1 MPVIRDISWSF
12 ESVTTDAG
20 VTVPMPAYEGDDL
33 LLAFIQ
39 SDTGA
44 PTVTATG
51 WAQVFTRSNTTSLTV
66 LRKIATGSVEP
77 ATVTFAATV
86 NETYNGA
93 IVSIKNVDTAT
104 PINVSNNANQ
114 ASANKFAFQAVTT
127 TRDNCLLICASANS
141 AVGVPSII
149 EGPVIGIL
157 GADGAA
163 ESQGIG
169 WTIAPF
175 SGSTNGITTSI
186 SCSNVA
192 AGAGVK
198 AVIAINPPLTGTL
211 FVPTY
216 CASDSSVYVDPI
228 NGTTAY
234 NGNAALAATADTLFG
249 TSLNSITVA
258 DATVAAAADTG
269 LNSFHSTGQLTTPSA
284 TSSWGGA
291 TVDLAAGNNVNVTGK
306 NVLVHVGPSTSG
318 QTQRFPTVSSSR
330 KGIAFGMLSSAGNY
344 KVWYVHGNGTP
355 WGQSRDVPL
364 VINSSAVTSS
374 VLQSAGTFNAAAA
387 DTFGFWVSS
396 TGVSTTI
403 WQFASLWVLD
413 TTIIAG
419 GNVSG
424 SVNIEGITNA
434 AARGHERRSVIQ
446 QGANQALVLQPLQ
459 FGNGGTN
466 PIYLDLDATAI
477 EFPRQYNL
485 SEKQIGYCSADN
497 VAGLTYYAGSG
508 DTIKHRNSVVSSPSQ
523 YHWRMHV
530 SSSASASY
538 DFSGLSIIGAGDV
551 QLRNVTTFSDV
562 SFTNCG
568 VITQNSA
575 SLSSCNISNSIT
587 SSAVVSNNPGGISD
601 CVFTS
606 AGTGHAIEIT
616 SVGAFTFS
624 GNVFSGYGSTGTTD
638 AAVYNNSGG
647 AITINVVNGGSTPTY
662 RNGAGASTTVNNN
675 VNVTLTGLKNP
686 TEVRVFSAGTQT
698 PLAGQEDVTLGE
710 FTFSVGSGVA
720 VDISILSLGY
730 QNMRIL
736 TYSTTSDVT
745 LPISQQ
751 VDRQYE
757 NIA

>member
-1 MPVIRDISWSF
+1 MPAIRDISWSF
-12 ESVTTDAG
+12 ESVTADAG
-20 VTVPMPAYEGDDL
+20 IVVPMPAYEGNDL

-44 PTVTATG
+44 PSVTASG

-93 IVSIKNVDTAT
+93 IVSIENVDTTT
-104 PINVSNNANQ
+104 PINVSSNENQ
-114 ASANKFAFQAVTT
+114 ASANKYAFQSVTT
-127 TRDNCLLICASANS
+127 TRDNCLLICAGANS

-163 ESQGIG
+163 ESQGLG

-175 SGSTNGITTSI
+175 SGSTSGITTSI

-192 AGAGVK
+192 AGAGVR
-198 AVIAINPPLTGTL
+198 AVIAINPPSSGTL

-216 CASDSSVYVDPI
+216 CASDNSKYVNPI

-249 TSLNSITVA
+249 TFLNGTTVA

-269 LNSFHSTGQLTTPSA
+269 INSFHSTGQLTTPSA

-291 TVDLAAGNNVNVTGK
+291 TIDLSAGNNVDVTGK

-330 KGIAFGMLSSAGNY
+330 KGIAFGLLSTAGNY
-344 KVWYVHGNGTP
+344 KIWYVHGNGTS
-355 WGQSRDVPL
+355 WGQSKEVPL
-364 VINSSAVTSS
+364 VINSSAVTGS
-374 VLQSAGTFNAAAA
+374 VLQSAGTFNPAAT
-387 DTFGFWVSS
+387 DVFGFWVSS
-396 TGVSTTI
+396 IAVSTTI

-413 TTIIAG
+413 TTVIAG

-434 AARGHERRSVIQ
+434 AAKGHERRSVIQ
-446 QGANQALVLQPLQ
+446 QGANQALVLQPL
-459 FGNGGTN
+459 
-466 PIYLDLDATAI
+466 A
-477 EFPRQYNL
+477 
-485 SEKQIGYCSADN
+485 EKQIGYCSADN
-497 VAGLTYYAGSG
+497 VAGLTYYAGNS
-508 DTIKHRNSVVSSPSQ
+508 DTIKHRNSVISSPSQ
-523 YHWRMHV
+523 YHWRMHA
-530 SSSASASY
+530 SSSVSASY

-551 QLRNVTTFSDV
+551 QLRNVTTFSEV
-562 SFTNCG
+562 TFNACG

-575 SLSSCNISNSIT
+575 SLTSCNISNSIT
-587 SSAVVSNNPGGISD
+587 SSALVSNNPGAISN

-606 AGTGHAIEIT
+606 TGSGHGIEIT
-616 SVGAFTFS
+616 SPGSFTFS

-638 AAVYNNSGG
+638 AACYHDQRS
-647 AITINVVNGGSTPTY
+647 
-662 RNGAGASTTVNNN
+662 
-675 VNVTLTGLKNP
+675 
-686 TEVRVFSAGTQT
+686 E
-698 PLAGQEDVTLGE
+698 
-710 FTFSVGSGVA
+710 
-720 VDISILSLGY
+720 
-730 QNMRIL
+730 
-736 TYSTTSDVT
+736 
-745 LPISQQ
+745 
-751 VDRQYE
+751 
-757 NIA
+757 